1 MSLGALPVT
10 RNRHV
15 REGLLVPQMFERS
28 DHVGLEIVP
37 TKTELLLII
46 HIDLRWKSF

>member
-1 MSLGALPVT
+1 MSLGALTVT

-15 REGLLVPQMFERS
+15 SEGLFVPQMFERS
-28 DHVGLEIVP
+28 DHIGLEIVP

-46 HIDLRWKSF
+46 HINLRLKSF